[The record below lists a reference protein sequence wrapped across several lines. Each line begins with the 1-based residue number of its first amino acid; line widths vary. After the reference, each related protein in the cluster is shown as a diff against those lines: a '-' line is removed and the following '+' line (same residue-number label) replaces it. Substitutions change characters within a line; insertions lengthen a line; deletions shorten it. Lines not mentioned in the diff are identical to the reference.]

1 MTVINTNTAS
11 INAQYNLSKVNKEM
25 ESAMEAL
32 SSGKRINSAA
42 DDAAGLSIATRME
55 SQVRGLNQAMRNAA
69 DGQSMVDTAEGAM
82 DEITNML
89 QRMRELSL
97 QAANATNTDTDRTN
111 LNAEVDQLKA
121 EIDRVV
127 GTTTFNNKNLLN
139 GGFSGDLQIGAFAG
153 ENLNVKISNMGTT
166 ALGSLTGASTSGAV
180 TSGAVT
186 GTPGKVTE
194 TQMTFSDNDSYTFE
208 LKVLTA
214 AGTAVKKI
222 VGDVSNGGA
231 KDIVDKINAAIRD
244 STNGTHIADTVSFL
258 EATYSGNT
266 VTLKNS
272 YGGLITAGQSGTDK
286 FAESGSTIQ
295 FTSVNAG
302 ASSSNLTLG
311 TASEFRKAEITAT
324 KSATAYDDGAVFA
337 ATKSEVAITSKAATS
352 LVATDKLKL
361 TLEAGTNSIEF
372 EATGD
377 GSKGSPELLY
387 AAFDALTDKKG
398 FTGALSDDKATFTIT
413 RADGVDFTILQT
425 DTDGETPAD
434 TTNAELLQYKVG
446 SGSATDIAADTATAA
461 VGGGTEARTTA
472 VDPTGGTAVHL
483 DLSDTGTFTFKV
495 DLGADGATTADK
507 DISFTYDGSSTS
519 RQAIATQIGT
529 SLGSDYVVVNEGN
542 RIDITH
548 KAGDKD
554 LKIHTFTSTG
564 SATLAASVDKV
575 SGSNPN
581 AVLMDDTTYAT
592 TATSTAAGIPIKT
605 TLEGKFDKD
614 DVYSFTISD
623 GSATARV
630 NATGIG
636 KSGSAGASGTAGDHA
651 EMIAEITRSLKEAGL
666 SDVIKV
672 EANATTSGF
681 TLTHSGGKEIELA
694 NFRSDKSGMLS
705 VKAGTYGADDAA
717 KLANQSTGTPKFLDD
732 GNGTTETISDISV
745 ASTTSASAAI
755 KIIDDALADINNQRS
770 ALGAISNRL
779 DHTIS
784 NLGNVV
790 INTEASQSRIEDADF
805 AKVTGDLTKSQIMSQ
820 AATAMLAQANA
831 SKQGVLSLL
840 QG

>member
-1 MTVINTNTAS
+1 
-11 INAQYNLSKVNKEM
+11 
-25 ESAMEAL
+25 
-32 SSGKRINSAA
+32 NSAA

-82 DEITNML
+82 NEIANML

-97 QAANATNTDTDRTN
+97 QAASATNTDTDRTN

-166 ALGSLTGASTSGAV
+166 ALGSLTGAPTSGAV

-244 STNGTHIADTVSFL
+244 STNGTHIADTVNFL

-272 YGGLITAGQSGTDK
+272 YGGLITAGKSGDAK

-377 GSKGSPELLY
+377 GSKGSPDLLY
-387 AAFDALTDKKG
+387 AKFDALLDKKG
-398 FTGALSDDKATFTIT
+398 FTGALSADKATFTIT
-413 RADGVDFTILQT
+413 RADGVDFTILQS
-425 DTDGETPAD
+425 DTDGD
-434 TTNAELLQYKVG
+434 TTANADVLQYKVG
-446 SGSATDIAADTATAA
+446 AGSATDITADTATAA
-461 VGGGTEARTTA
+461 VGGGKEARTTA

-495 DLGADGATTADK
+495 DLGADGNTTADK

-575 SGSNPN
+575 SGTNPN

-636 KSGSAGASGTAGDHA
+636 KSGSDGTGGTEGNHG
-651 EMIAEITRSLKEAGL
+651 EMIAEITRSLKVAGL
-666 SDVIKV
+666 SDVITV
-672 EANATTSGF
+672 AANSDTKGF

-694 NFRSDKSGMLS
+694 NFKSDKSGMLS
-705 VKAGTYGADDAA
+705 VKAGTYGDTAA
-717 KLANQSTGTPKFLDD
+717 LKLANQSNGTPKFLDD
-732 GNGTTETISDISV
+732 GNGTTETVSEISV
-745 ASTTSASAAI
+745 ASTTSASEAI

-779 DHTIS
+779 DHTIN

-790 INTEASQSRIEDADF
+790 INTEAAQSRIEDADF